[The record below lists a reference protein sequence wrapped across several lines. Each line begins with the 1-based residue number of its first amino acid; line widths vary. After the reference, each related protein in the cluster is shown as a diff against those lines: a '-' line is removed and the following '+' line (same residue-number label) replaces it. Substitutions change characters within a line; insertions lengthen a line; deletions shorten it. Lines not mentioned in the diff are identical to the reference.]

1 MNVLF
6 PDRLRYRECH
16 WTSWLPAPLLGAD
29 FFACEWGN
37 PDVSERV
44 NRTTRI
50 AQVFRYLLLSSIIM
64 TAGASLHTSVNQHA
78 QRHWCI
84 TPVVWQRHQDT
95 HRSAIRPHRALYIKR
110 PRHWSEM
117 TQTHERLDKK
127 ILSKPNFQCDSNI
140 SFGTS
145 ISDTCNVTNSTSQVS
160 QSHVVCLS
168 GGRHPVDFKNNPL
181 WGGCSGAPTAESSL
195 LPMTQSSS
203 STLLTCSVHLYGH
216 HHCGLPSFVQ
226 HSVMQATWKTWEHSS
241 AISSSVRWFMIFWQM
256 QHWGKSLSSGWSTWP
271 RSWQTFPQ
279 TQPN

>member
-1 MNVLF
+1 
-6 PDRLRYRECH
+6 
-16 WTSWLPAPLLGAD
+16 
-29 FFACEWGN
+29 
-37 PDVSERV
+37 
-44 NRTTRI
+44 
-50 AQVFRYLLLSSIIM
+50 
-64 TAGASLHTSVNQHA
+64 
-78 QRHWCI
+78 
-84 TPVVWQRHQDT
+84 
-95 HRSAIRPHRALYIKR
+95 
-110 PRHWSEM
+110 M

-168 GGRHPVDFKNNPL
+168 DLPSSYYITSRGFQKQPSL
-181 WGGCSGAPTAESSL
+181 GGCSGAPTAESSL

-241 AISSSVRWFMIFWQM
+241 AISSSVR
-256 QHWGKSLSSGWSTWP
+256 
-271 RSWQTFPQ
+271 
-279 TQPN
+279 

>member
-1 MNVLF
+1 MTVFYQINVSIIIEDYVSIIISCVNVGAQNCCHFLPELMLQEKQWMNEWMNSMNVLF

-95 HRSAIRPHRALYIKR
+95 HRSAIRPHTEAKWHRHMRDWTKR
-110 PRHWSEM
+110 
-117 TQTHERLDKK
+117 
-127 ILSKPNFQCDSNI
+127 
-140 SFGTS
+140 
-145 ISDTCNVTNSTSQVS
+145 
-160 QSHVVCLS
+160 
-168 GGRHPVDFKNNPL
+168 
-181 WGGCSGAPTAESSL
+181 
-195 LPMTQSSS
+195 
-203 STLLTCSVHLYGH
+203 Y
-216 HHCGLPSFVQ
+216 
-226 HSVMQATWKTWEHSS
+226 
-241 AISSSVRWFMIFWQM
+241 
-256 QHWGKSLSSGWSTWP
+256 
-271 RSWQTFPQ
+271 
-279 TQPN
+279 